1 MKSHKSVHI
10 VLTVIAIVTL
20 GFRLGAAVPAGYYYA
35 ADGKSGAELK
45 TALHQIV
52 SSMHTLAY
60 GSGEGATWEGFS
72 RTDCLDDNRVW
83 DRYSSEV
90 RYFDGYNAVDG
101 MHIEHSFPKSW
112 WGAYENNAYRDLHHL
127 YPADG
132 SANSSKNNLPL
143 GEVAGTPG
151 FDNGV
156 SKIGVNGFGT
166 AYADRCFEPADEYK
180 GDFAR
185 AYLYVVTAYENLY
198 DYWQSPMLDNNT
210 YPVWKSWALDLLL
223 KWHRQDPPGEMEMAR
238 NDSVYAIQ
246 GNRNPYI
253 DYPDLVEYVWGSH
266 CDEPYLFPEETEP
279 FLASPRYRQSLD
291 MGVILAGDHR
301 TESLEI
307 LGDNLDSPLSLTW
320 TVGGIFTL
328 SASTLTPQQ
337 VHDGYALEIACESSA
352 QGEYRDTLTLAGG
365 GLERQYCIPVQL
377 IVVPSFLVTAATDV
391 TAAEATIHWI
401 NYPTATDYRV
411 SLWTGDTAAGDLIIS
426 AYVEGSSY
434 NKAIEI
440 YNGTGHPVD
449 LSAYSLR
456 IETNGGGNFYNDTP
470 LGNDVLQNGG
480 TYLLLNG
487 LSTDETLKAKASR
500 VIPGGEDSPLN
511 FNGNDAVA
519 LCRNGIV
526 IDVVG
531 FAGEIAYWGQDKT
544 LYRRPSVTHPSAVYD
559 ASEWISAPKD
569 DFSQLGL
576 FDMQFAQERSYIC
589 NGESAGLTHECR
601 FTDLRP
607 LTRYTYQVD
616 AVTPAGS
623 VAAAYSMQFVTD
635 SLETPLLL
643 DASEVTD
650 TSFRINWEEVQEADG
665 YEVLCFTRSGEQHTV
680 TEGFD
685 NVGSSGKPLP
695 DGWTGSASD
704 IYTTATSSGLS
715 APSMALKA
723 TGEDLQTPD
732 YPQGIV
738 SFSFM
743 YRFASSGTGS
753 YVVVEKKVDGN
764 WASVDTLR
772 YVNTSKYYPSYT
784 FPVDEGV
791 TAMKITYAYKAKGNV
806 AIDDAVITYGDYT
819 NHIQT
824 QERVGEVTSFL
835 VGNLSPQTVYY
846 YQVRSLCDDAVSLWS
861 PVQTVTTTNPSALMQ
876 PSRAI
881 PKVYA
886 ADRRIIVAG
895 LSGQGQ
901 VAVYN
906 LSGQLLYDTPIGN
919 RSEII
924 FEALRGIYVVKVI
937 TDSKIYNYKVRM

>member
-1 MKSHKSVHI
+1 MKNHKSTHI

-20 GFRLGAAVPAGYYYA
+20 GFRLGATVPAGYYYA

-52 SSMHTLAY
+52 SSMHTLDY

-143 GEVAGTPG
+143 GEVTGTPG

-156 SKIGVNGFGT
+156 SKIGTNGFGT
-166 AYADRCFEPADEYK
+166 AYTDRCFEPADEYK

-185 AYLYVVTAYENLY
+185 AYMYVVTAYENLY

-223 KWHRQDPPGEMEMAR
+223 KWHRQDPPSEMEAAR

-253 DYPDLVEYVWGSH
+253 DFPDLVEYVWGSH
-266 CDEPYLFPEETEP
+266 RDEAYLFPEETEP
-279 FLASPRYRQSLD
+279 FLASPRYGQSLD
-291 MGVILAGDHR
+291 MGVILTGDR
-301 TESLEI
+301 QTESLEI
-307 LGDNLDSPLSLTW
+307 LGDNLDSSLSLTW
-320 TVGGIFTL
+320 SVGGIFTL

-337 VHDGYALEIACESSA
+337 VHDGYTVEIACSHTG
-352 QGEYRDTLTLAGG
+352 QGTYCDTLTLAGG
-365 GLERQYCIPVQL
+365 GLERQYRIPVQL
-377 IVVPSFLVTAATDV
+377 VVVPSFLVTAATDV

-401 NYPTATDYRV
+401 NYPAATDYRV

-456 IETNGGGNFYNDTP
+456 IESNGGGNFYNDTP
-470 LGNDVLQNGG
+470 LGNDVLQNGE
-480 TYLLLNG
+480 TYLLLNSQ
-487 LSTDETLKAKASR
+487 STDETLKAKASR
-500 VIPGGEDSPLN
+500 LIPGGEDSPLN

-576 FDMQFAQERSYIC
+576 FDMQFAQERSYVH
-589 NGESAGLTHECR
+589 NGKSAGLTQEFR
-601 FTDLRP
+601 FTGLRP

-616 AVTPAGS
+616 AVAPAGA

-685 NVGSSGKPLP
+685 NVGSNGEPLP
-695 DGWTGSASD
+695 DGWTGSASG
-704 IYTTATSSGLS
+704 IYTTATSSGQS

-784 FPVDEGV
+784 FSIDEGV
-791 TAMKITYAYKAKGNV
+791 TAMKITYAYKATGNV
-806 AIDDAVITYGDYT
+806 AIDDAVIIYGDYT
-819 NHIQT
+819 NHVQT
-824 QERVGEVTSFL
+824 QEQVGKVTSFL
-835 VGNLSPQTVYY
+835 VEDLSQQTTYY
-846 YQVRSLCDDAVSLWS
+846 YQVRSLCDDVVSLWS
-861 PVQTVTTTNPSALMQ
+861 PVQMVTTTGFSALPQ
-876 PSRAI
+876 LSRAI
-881 PKVYA
+881 PKVYGV
-886 ADRRIIVAG
+886 DGRMVVAG
-895 LSGQGQ
+895 LSGEGK

-906 LSGQLLYDTPIGN
+906 LSGQLLYNEPIGN

-924 FEALRGIYVVKVI
+924 LEALRGIYVVKVI
-937 TDSKIYNYKVRM
+937 TDSQIYNYKVRM